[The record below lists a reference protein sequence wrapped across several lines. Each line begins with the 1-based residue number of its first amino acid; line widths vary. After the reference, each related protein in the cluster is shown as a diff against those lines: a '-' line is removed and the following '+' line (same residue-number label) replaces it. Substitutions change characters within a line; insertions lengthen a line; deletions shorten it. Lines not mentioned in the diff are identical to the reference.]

1 MRRETQHLILLLLG
15 GAVLKISLNG
25 NYARYVKPAL
35 GPWLTA
41 TGAAAVLLAVAL
53 IAASFRSKPTEH
65 EHEHEHH
72 HSSRM
77 AWLLMVP
84 ALVLLFAPP
93 PVLTVDQPPAQA
105 QAAPADPA
113 PYPPLPPGQ
122 PSMKLIDFVGRAL
135 GAPATLDGREVSLV
149 GFVRKL
155 PDGLYLARVFIW
167 CCAADARSVVL
178 KLDVDPARAPA
189 QDLADKQWVRLIGTY
204 VPGSIDNDPE
214 DIPTVRVI
222 HVAPIPPPENPYET

>member
-1 MRRETQHLILLLLG
+1 VRRETQHLILLLMG

-25 NYARYVKPAL
+25 TYARYVKPAL

-41 TGAAAVLLAVAL
+41 TGAAAMLLAAAL
-53 IAASFRSKPTEH
+53 IVASVRKKPAEH
-65 EHEHEHH
+65 EHGHR

-93 PVLTVDQPPAQA
+93 PVLTVDQPAAQA

-113 PYPPLPPGQ
+113 PYPPLPPGR
-122 PSMKLIDFVGRAL
+122 PSLKLIDFVGRAL

-149 GFVRKL
+149 GFVRTL

-167 CCAADARSVVL
+167 CCAADARSAVL
-178 KLDVDPARAPA
+178 KLDVDPARFPA
-189 QDLADKQWVRLIGTY
+189 QDFADKQWVRLVGTY

-222 HVAPIPPPENPYET
+222 DVTPIPQPENPYET